1 MDVLAVK
8 SIVESVPDPEIPVL
22 TLGDLGV
29 IRGVHE
35 RVDGFEI
42 HVTPTYSG
50 CPATRVINEMISEAL
65 LRAHI
70 EKFTIKK
77 VLSPV
82 WSTQWISE
90 SGKAKLEEY
99 GIAPPNP
106 GANGP
111 KSCPRCKSTRVSEI
125 SAFGSTPCQALW
137 RCQECLEPFN
147 YFKCL

>member
-35 RVDGFEI
+35 RDDGFEI

-106 GANGP
+106 GTNGP
-111 KSCPRCKSTRVSEI
+111 KSCPQCKSTRVSEI